1 MAEMTHRERV
11 LAALDHQQT
20 DRVPIDFG
28 GTYTTT
34 IYYAAYDRLKEH
46 LNERHDTV
54 ILSKIRRLAIP
65 DETILRRFDVD
76 TRFLGLGVYAA
87 GTLLWLC
94 CLSKIDLSLAFPGSA
109 LQLILVLSGASW
121 LLGEK
126 ISTLQIIGTAII
138 LGGLSLL
145 FLDRGGRHA

>member
-1 MAEMTHRERV
+1 MSTQSPRAHSSGILALLASIV
-11 LAALDHQQT
+11 LCAA
-20 DRVPIDFG
+20 
-28 GTYTTT
+28 
-34 IYYAAYDRLKEH
+34 AH
-46 LNERHDTV
+46 L
-54 ILSKIRRLAIP
+54 
-65 DETILRRFDVD
+65 ILRHGALGASGRPLLRLIFDPHVV
-76 TRFLGLGVYAA
+76 LGLGVYAA

>member
-1 MAEMTHRERV
+1 MSSDSPKGHSAGILALVASVV
-11 LAALDHQQT
+11 LCAA
-20 DRVPIDFG
+20 
-28 GTYTTT
+28 
-34 IYYAAYDRLKEH
+34 AH
-46 LNERHDTV
+46 L
-54 ILSKIRRLAIP
+54 
-65 DETILRRFDVD
+65 ILRHGALGASGRPLFRLILDPHVI
-76 TRFLGLGVYAA
+76 LGLGVYAT

-126 ISTLQIIGTAII
+126 ISMLQIVGTAII